1 VVLLSLDIATHP
13 RRCGGARRRR
23 RLALLSRSQVAPAIP
38 STPALPSGRPRLRPP
53 SLGSR
58 PTTSAFLAGASPSNP
73 SAVSG
78 AITRKL
84 FNSRLASARNAGH
97 KARIFAELHK
107 NGTPLSN
114 HKISVSPTPPPPRKR
129 QEVSIRTGVQLYG
142 VEAVR
147 DAVAVELTKIFETH
161 AAMMLMTAL
170 AAGMC
175 EMSMTMMGYALP
187 SVMRLASTIG
197 RITTTM
203 IPISRPLMTTA

>member
-1 VVLLSLDIATHP
+1 
-13 RRCGGARRRR
+13 
-23 RLALLSRSQVAPAIP
+23 
-38 STPALPSGRPRLRPP
+38 
-53 SLGSR
+53 
-58 PTTSAFLAGASPSNP
+58 
-73 SAVSG
+73 
-78 AITRKL
+78 
-84 FNSRLASARNAGH
+84 
-97 KARIFAELHK
+97 
-107 NGTPLSN
+107 
-114 HKISVSPTPPPPRKR
+114 
-129 QEVSIRTGVQLYG
+129 VQLYG

-175 EMSMTMMGYALP
+175 GSMTMMCGMSMMGYALP